1 MQYSFKWLR
10 HDSLDSTDLTRTA
23 LKRLKAQI
31 NGFAED
37 TGL

>member
-1 MQYSFKWLR
+1 M

-23 LKRLKAQI
+23 LKKLKAQM

>member
-1 MQYSFKWLR
+1 MQHSFKWLM

-23 LKRLKAQI
+23 LKKLKAQM